1 MNKGLNLG
9 YCKYIQEFDVHN
21 VDYSGVINL
30 NEGLSRIE
38 NLEKYFNV
46 NKRTGESIKVL
57 MDVRKYI
64 KHSPETHD
72 KLAKLSR
79 EIFHE
84 KFEIFLA
91 VLNPEHSTVLSAN
104 EAWFTSE
111 KDAHNWLRDK

>member
-1 MNKGLNLG
+1 MERINLD
-9 YCKYIQEFDVHN
+9 YCKYIQASGIHK

-30 NEGLSRIE
+30 DEGLSRIE
-38 NLEKYFNV
+38 NLEKYFNI
-46 NKRTGESIKVL
+46 NKKPGEAIKVL
-57 MDVRKYI
+57 MDARKYI

-79 EIFHE
+79 KIFHE

-91 VLNPEHSTVLSAN
+91 VLNPEHSNVLSDK
-104 EAWFTSE
+104 EAWFTSV